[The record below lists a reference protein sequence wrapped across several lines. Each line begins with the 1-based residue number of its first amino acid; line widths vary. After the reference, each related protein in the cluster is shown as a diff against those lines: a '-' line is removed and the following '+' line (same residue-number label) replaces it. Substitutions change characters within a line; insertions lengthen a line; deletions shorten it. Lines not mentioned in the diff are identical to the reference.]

1 MPEFNTVPSHK
12 KRIYRD
18 ALLAAIVCVLFV
30 GSSSVATVFGATSK
44 KSDDD
49 AEIEELQ
56 RQIDEQ
62 KDRIQSI
69 DQEILRQSKLV
80 EQVRGQKRTLENEV
94 KTLDASARTIESS
107 IKKTTANI
115 KESEL
120 TISRLALEIDK
131 RSNAIADHRLATAS
145 LIRELNRAESTTG
158 IEAYLSGE
166 SIVEAAATTFRITEI
181 SESISD
187 RIQQLDTE
195 RVEMEE
201 RAQLTAAEKAELETH
216 TARLANERNAVV
228 TTKSAKDKLLTETAN
243 KESEYQRILNAK
255 IAEKAEFERS
265 MREYES
271 KLAIAIDGTKF
282 PQPGTRV
289 LKWPLERITIT
300 QLFGSTEFAAKNPS
314 VYGGRPYHSGV
325 DFGAPVGTPLYAP
338 LSGTVTH
345 TGNTDAI
352 PGCYSWGKWIL
363 LKHDNGLTSLFA
375 HLSSISVKP
384 GDRVETGAI
393 IANTGNT
400 GFSTGPHLHYTLYA
414 SEGVRVVPFADVRK
428 TTSCAGT
435 VTPTA
440 PGDAY
445 LDVLDYLPKL

>member
-1 MPEFNTVPSHK
+1 MSAFETVPSK
-12 KRIYRD
+12 NKSIYRD
-18 ALLAAIVCVLFV
+18 VLIAVSVCMLFV
-30 GSSSVATVFGATSK
+30 GGMTVSTAFGAANDST
-44 KSDDD
+44 DDE
-49 AEIEELQ
+49 AIEELQ
-56 RQIDEQ
+56 RQIDAE
-62 KDRIQSI
+62 KKRIQDI
-69 DQEILRQSKLV
+69 DREIVEQAKLV
-80 EQVRGQKRTLENEV
+80 EQVRGQKRSLENEV
-94 KTLDASARTIESS
+94 KSLDASARTIESS

-120 TISRLALEIDK
+120 TISRLALEIEK
-131 RSNAIADHRLATAS
+131 RSSSIEQHRAATAS
-145 LIRELNRAESTTG
+145 LMRELNRAERTTG

-166 SIVEAAATTFRITEI
+166 SIVEAAALTFRITEI
-181 SESISD
+181 GDSISERIEMLD
-187 RIQQLDTE
+187 RE
-195 RVEMEE
+195 RIEMED
-201 RAQLTAAEKAELETH
+201 RAQLTAAEKAELESH
-216 TARLANERNAVV
+216 TSRLANERSAVV
-228 TTKSAKDKLLTETAN
+228 STKSVKDKLLSETAN

-255 IAEKAEFERS
+255 VAEKAEFERS

-289 LKWPLERITIT
+289 LQWPLERITIT
-300 QLFGSTEFAAKNPS
+300 QFFGSTEFAAKNPS

-325 DFGAPVGTPLYAP
+325 DFGAPVGTPLFAP
-338 LSGTVTH
+338 LSGTITH

-352 PGCYSWGKWIL
+352 PGCYSWGRWVL

-375 HLSSISVKP
+375 HLSSVSVKP
-384 GDRVETGAI
+384 GDRVETGDI

-414 SEGVRVVPFADVRK
+414 SEGVRVVPFSDVRK

-445 LDVLDYLPKL
+445 LDALDYLPKL

>member
-1 MPEFNTVPSHK
+1 MSAFETAPSK
-12 KRIYRD
+12 NKSIYRD
-18 ALLAAIVCVLFV
+18 VLIAVSVCALFI
-30 GSSSVATVFGATSK
+30 GSMTVSTAFGASSK
-44 KSDDD
+44 SSEDE
-49 AEIEELQ
+49 AIEELQ
-56 RQIDEQ
+56 RQIDAE
-62 KDRIQSI
+62 KKRIQDI
-69 DQEILRQSKLV
+69 DREIVEQAKLV
-80 EQVRGQKRTLENEV
+80 EQVRGQKRSLENEV
-94 KTLDASARTIESS
+94 KSLDASARTIESS

-120 TISRLALEIDK
+120 TISRLALEIEK
-131 RSNAIADHRLATAS
+131 RSSSIEKHRAATAS
-145 LIRELNRAESTTG
+145 LMRELNRAESTTG

-166 SIVEAAATTFRITEI
+166 SIVEAAALTFRITEI
-181 SESISD
+181 GDSISERINTLD
-187 RIQQLDTE
+187 RE

-201 RAQLTAAEKAELETH
+201 RAQLTSAEKAELESH
-216 TARLANERNAVV
+216 TSRLANERSAVV
-228 TTKSAKDKLLTETAN
+228 TTKSVKDKLLTETAN

-255 IAEKAEFERS
+255 VAEKAEFERS

-271 KLAIAIDGTKF
+271 KLAIAIDGSKF

-289 LKWPLERITIT
+289 LQWPLERITIT
-300 QLFGSTEFAAKNPS
+300 QLFGSTEFAARNPS

-338 LSGTVTH
+338 LSGTITH

-352 PGCYSWGKWIL
+352 PGCYSWGRWVL

-375 HLSSISVKP
+375 HLSSVSVKP
-384 GDRVETGAI
+384 GDRVETGDI

-414 SEGVRVVPFADVRK
+414 SEGVRVVPFSDVRK

-445 LDVLDYLPKL
+445 LDPLDYLPKL

>member
-1 MPEFNTVPSHK
+1 MSTFETAPSK
-12 KRIYRD
+12 NKSIYRD
-18 ALLAAIVCVLFV
+18 VLIAVSVCMLFV
-30 GSSSVATVFGATSK
+30 GGMTVSTAFGASSK
-44 KSDDD
+44 SSEDE
-49 AEIEELQ
+49 AIEELQ
-56 RQIDEQ
+56 RQIDAE
-62 KDRIQSI
+62 KKRIQDI
-69 DQEILRQSKLV
+69 DREIVEQAKLV
-80 EQVRGQKRTLENEV
+80 EQVRGQKRSLENEV

-120 TISRLALEIDK
+120 TISRLALEIEK
-131 RSNAIADHRLATAS
+131 RSSSIEQHRAATAS
-145 LIRELNRAESTTG
+145 LMRELNRAESTTG

-166 SIVEAAATTFRITEI
+166 SIIEAAALTFRITEI
-181 SESISD
+181 GDSISERIDMLD
-187 RIQQLDTE
+187 RE

-201 RAQLTAAEKAELETH
+201 RAQLTSAEKAELESH
-216 TARLANERNAVV
+216 TSRLANERSAVV
-228 TTKSAKDKLLTETAN
+228 STKSVKDKLLSETAS

-255 IAEKAEFERS
+255 VAEKAEFERS

-289 LKWPLERITIT
+289 LQWPLERITVT

-314 VYGGRPYHSGV
+314 IYGGRPYHSGV
-325 DFGAPVGTPLYAP
+325 DFGAPVGTPLFAP
-338 LSGTVTH
+338 LSGTITH

-352 PGCYSWGKWIL
+352 PGCYSWGRWVL
-363 LKHDNGLTSLFA
+363 LKHNNGLTSLFA
-375 HLSSISVKP
+375 HLSSVSVKP
-384 GDRVETGAI
+384 GDRVETGDI

-414 SEGVRVVPFADVRK
+414 SEGVRVVPFSDVRK

-445 LDVLDYLPKL
+445 LDALDYLPKL